1 MPRILEM
8 SGCVPALLAWYAKAA
23 AVFPL
28 YCTNEF
34 ALGPLVAVWRLLG
47 VVRQSGLLFFF
58 FTKAP
63 TTLVQL

>member
-1 MPRILEM
+1 MNTHASDSEM

-47 VVRQSGLLFFF
+47 VVRQSSLLFF
-58 FTKAP
+58 KKKLRLLP
-63 TTLVQL
+63 P

>member
-47 VVRQSGLLFFF
+47 VVRQSSLLFF
-58 FTKAP
+58 
-63 TTLVQL
+63 LN